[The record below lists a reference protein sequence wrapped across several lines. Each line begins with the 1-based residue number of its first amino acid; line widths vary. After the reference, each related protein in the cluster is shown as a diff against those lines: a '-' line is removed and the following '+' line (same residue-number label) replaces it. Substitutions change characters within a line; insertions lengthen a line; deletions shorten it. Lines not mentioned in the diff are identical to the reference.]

1 MAAHLR
7 RQIRDAVATIL
18 TGLPDTGSN
27 VFDEPEEERTLLST
41 ELPALRVYTDE
52 ESVDIV
58 SVGHPHRQQRVLLLQ
73 VDAVV
78 KAAGSWKTALEE
90 IVKDVEAAMGA
101 STSTYTAGNLARGG
115 IALRRIVIDRDIS
128 TDKPVGVA
136 RLTYEA
142 TYFAMSNA
150 PDVAC

>member
-27 VFDEPEEERTLLST
+27 VFDEPEEERTLLAT
-41 ELPALRVYTDE
+41 ELPALRVYTDQE
-52 ESVDIV
+52 AVEVV
-58 SVGHPHRQQRVLLLQ
+58 SIGHPHRQQRTLVLQ
-73 VDAVV
+73 VEAVV
-78 KAAGSWKTALEE
+78 KAAGAWKTALEE

-101 STSTYTAGNLARGG
+101 SVSTYTAGNLARGG

-150 PDVAC
+150 PDVAG